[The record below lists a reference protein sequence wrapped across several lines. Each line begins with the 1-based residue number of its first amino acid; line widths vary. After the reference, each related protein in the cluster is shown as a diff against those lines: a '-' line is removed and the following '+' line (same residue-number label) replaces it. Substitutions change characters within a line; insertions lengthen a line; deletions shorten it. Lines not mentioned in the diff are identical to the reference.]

1 MFSAVTSVALVGV
14 EPRPVR
20 VEVHITGGQPAIAI
34 VGLPDVA
41 VREARERVR
50 AALVSSGFRFPAR
63 RVVVNLAPA
72 DIPKAGSAYDLPIA
86 LGVLAAC
93 GEAPPGAA
101 GVVALGELAL
111 DGAVRAVRG
120 GYGAA
125 LVARAGE
132 KPCLLSPGSA
142 VEACRVAGADVR
154 AVLTLRDAVD
164 VATGR
169 AAPAPIP
176 VGCPVEEPALD
187 LADVKGQVVARRAL
201 EVAAAGGHH
210 MLLSGPPGAGK
221 TMLARS
227 LPGILPPLE
236 DEDVNEVSL
245 AWAAAG
251 RMRGTTRVPP
261 FRAPHHS
268 ATMAA
273 LVGGG
278 SGVPVPGEVTLA
290 HRGVLFLDE
299 LCEFPKQLLDGLR
312 QPIEEGSLVISRKG
326 ATVEF
331 PSDVQLIAATN
342 PCPCGHSGD
351 RTKACACTPRTAE
364 RYRARLSGPM
374 LDRFDL
380 RLSVGAVPSAELAG
394 RGGEPSAAVRERVV
408 AARKRQT
415 DRGRLNRRLGSR
427 QLAALDWDPAASAL
441 LAKAVDRLALTARG
455 WDRVRRVAATIADL
469 DESAVIG
476 EPHMAEA
483 LTYRSAS

>member
-1 MFSAVTSVALVGV
+1 
-14 EPRPVR
+14 
-20 VEVHITGGQPAIAI
+20 
-34 VGLPDVA
+34 
-41 VREARERVR
+41 
-50 AALVSSGFRFPAR
+50 
-63 RVVVNLAPA
+63 
-72 DIPKAGSAYDLPIA
+72 
-86 LGVLAAC
+86 
-93 GEAPPGAA
+93 
-101 GVVALGELAL
+101 
-111 DGAVRAVRG
+111 
-120 GYGAA
+120 
-125 LVARAGE
+125 
-132 KPCLLSPGSA
+132 
-142 VEACRVAGADVR
+142 
-154 AVLTLRDAVD
+154 
-164 VATGR
+164 
-169 AAPAPIP
+169 
-176 VGCPVEEPALD
+176 
-187 LADVKGQVVARRAL
+187 
-201 EVAAAGGHH
+201 
-210 MLLSGPPGAGK
+210 
-221 TMLARS
+221 
-227 LPGILPPLE
+227 
-236 DEDVNEVSL
+236 
-245 AWAAAG
+245 
-251 RMRGTTRVPP
+251 
-261 FRAPHHS
+261 
-268 ATMAA
+268 MAA